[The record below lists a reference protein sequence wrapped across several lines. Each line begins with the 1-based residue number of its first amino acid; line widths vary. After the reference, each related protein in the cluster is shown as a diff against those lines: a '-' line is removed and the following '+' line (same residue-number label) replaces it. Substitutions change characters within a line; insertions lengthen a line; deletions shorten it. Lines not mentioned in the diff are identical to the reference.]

1 MDFIDTKRKQV
12 SEFLGNV
19 CSYPKGGPLFQDKA
33 SLFASLHGHITET
46 VIMLL
51 IQRGGGMDILSVEVR
66 QLRKDRLLNRLG

>member
-1 MDFIDTKRKQV
+1 MCVVTQRVGRYFKIK
-12 SEFLGNV
+12 
-19 CSYPKGGPLFQDKA
+19 PLC
-33 SLFASLHGHITET
+33 FASLHGHITET